1 MNEVFIILFLILLN
15 GVFSM
20 SEIAMISARKSS
32 LQSEAEDGNGK
43 AKRALKLAGDPDKFL
58 STIQIGIT
66 LIGILTGIFS
76 GNEIARSLGG
86 VFEKWGVPVST
97 ASGLAKTL
105 IVIIVTYFS
114 IVLGEL
120 VPKRIGMSK
129 AEKVAKAM
137 AGPMSVLSKIA
148 SPFIWILSKS
158 TAGVAKMLG
167 IKENDN
173 NVTEDEIISLVQ
185 EGTED
190 GEVSAVEQDIVERVF
205 TLGDLSVNTI
215 MTSRQDIVWLDKTM
229 TEAEVREVI
238 EENIYEEYPVCDD
251 DLDHVIGVL
260 NIKDFLRGYGKD
272 GFDLVK
278 MMRDPVYFHE
288 NMTVYKVLEEM
299 KVKRISR
306 ALVCD
311 EFGSL
316 CGFISLKDIMEAL
329 VGNVNDDEEEEPYI
343 VPRLGTDGK
352 PDTTGASGYLVEG
365 QCPIYDFLS
374 YFDLLDDTMEDF
386 EYTTIAG
393 LILSETGHIP
403 SAGEIISWEGFS
415 FEVVDMDGPRI
426 DKVLVHKIQ
435 QEPEEK
441 ESEQSS
447 DKNSKS
453 SSEKDP

>member
-1 MNEVFIILFLILLN
+1 MEEILVILFLILLN

-32 LQSEAEDGNGK
+32 LQTDADSGNGK
-43 AKRALKLAGDPDKFL
+43 AKRALKLASDPDKFL

-76 GNEIARSLGG
+76 GNKVASALGV
-86 VFEKWGVPVST
+86 VFESWGVKAAT
-97 ASGLAKTL
+97 AVGLAKTV
-105 IVIIVTYFS
+105 IVIVVTYFS

-120 VPKRIGMSK
+120 VPKRIGLSR
-129 AEKVAKAM
+129 AEKVAKTM
-137 AGPMSVLSKIA
+137 AGPMQLLSKIA

-158 TAGVAKMLG
+158 TSAVAKLLG
-167 IKENDN
+167 VKENDT

-190 GEVSAVEQDIVERVF
+190 GEVSEVEQDIVERVF

-229 TEAEVREVI
+229 TESQVREVI
-238 EENIYEEYPVCDD
+238 EDNIYEEYPVCED
-251 DLDHVIGVL
+251 DLDHVVGVL
-260 NIKDFLRGYGKD
+260 NIKEFVRNYGRPD
-272 GFDLVK
+272 FDLVK
-278 MMRDPVYFHE
+278 MMHKPVYFHE
-288 NMTVYKVLEEM
+288 NMTVYRVLEEM
-299 KVKRISR
+299 KAMKISR

-311 EFGSL
+311 EFGAL
-316 CGFISLKDIMEAL
+316 CGFISLKDIMAAL
-329 VGNVNDDEEEEPYI
+329 VGDVQDGEGEEPYI
-343 VPRLGTDGK
+343 VPRAGADGQ
-352 PDTTGASGYLVEG
+352 PDTSGESGYLVEG

-393 LILSETGHIP
+393 LILNETGHIP
-403 SAGEIISWEGFS
+403 TAGEVLKWEGFS

-426 DKVLVHKIQ
+426 DKVLVQKI
-435 QEPEEK
+435 PA
-441 ESEQSS
+441 ES
-447 DKNSKS
+447 
-453 SSEKDP
+453 